1 MLAGCHI
8 ARKGP
13 WQMAFN
19 GGPFLLRSIF
29 PSDLER
35 LRHIEMF
42 ASIQYTP
49 EQIQDSK
56 KKNSYY
62 DIFNAVYRTLL
73 QRESTTSFQLPS

>member
-56 KKNSYY
+56 KKK
-62 DIFNAVYRTLL
+62 
-73 QRESTTSFQLPS
+73 